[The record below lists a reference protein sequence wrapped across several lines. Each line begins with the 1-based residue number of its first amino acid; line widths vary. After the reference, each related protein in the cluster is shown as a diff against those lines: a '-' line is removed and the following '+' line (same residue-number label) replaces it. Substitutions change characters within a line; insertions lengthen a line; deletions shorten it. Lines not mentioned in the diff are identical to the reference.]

1 MTSRDGFPVARA
13 QLSVN
18 CVSCQHADHQPISS
32 CLSASAPLSLL
43 RVVELQCRCSPAPEV
58 QLQEKGVTTMLGR
71 GGDGGGKGSSQSGWW
86 ARDVAPRKRASRSA
100 QEKVTALDEQ
110 ARSDKRLQQSVKA
123 RMWTLQRSPVV
134 CSDCCRQ
141 KREGRFGAR
150 CALPESEE
158 GNGRDKTRQP
168 LPRLTCLVAGVSCCR
183 RRRRPR
189 HTHRERGRVVVR
201 SSSAA
206 RVRPVGSWDG
216 WVCCGTCVLRCACVA
231 CAAERASCVVRVL
244 RFCVC
249 AGGQTDRRG
258 VCGGGCASGKHEI
271 GAVVVVV
278 LNAQVGSHNS
288 RLTSRSSGPAGC
300 PSGLSVRLRRVGCWY
315 LAAALSRPLWPVLAG
330 GRGKVGT
337 CLSGAAATYPQTH
350 APAAARTHEALEG
363 RRPTSPGAPSRGLP
377 VPVPVRV
384 PARREGRGPFRRL
397 RPGGWRVHLLG
408 RAWAGLTSAARMVAR
423 PLAQQA
429 QQAQRPI

>member
-1 MTSRDGFPVARA
+1 
-13 QLSVN
+13 
-18 CVSCQHADHQPISS
+18 
-32 CLSASAPLSLL
+32 
-43 RVVELQCRCSPAPEV
+43 
-58 QLQEKGVTTMLGR
+58 MLGR

-231 CAAERASCVVRVL
+231 VL
-244 RFCVC
+244 RLRGR
-249 AGGQTDRRG
+249 ADRQTGRVWR
-258 VCGGGCASGKHEI
+258 
-271 GAVVVVV
+271 
-278 LNAQVGSHNS
+278 
-288 RLTSRSSGPAGC
+288 
-300 PSGLSVRLRRVGCWY
+300 RLRKWEARNW
-315 LAAALSRPLWPVLAG
+315 G
-330 GRGKVGT
+330 GRGGGVECPGGQSQFPPHLTLQRT
-337 CLSGAAATYPQTH
+337 CGLPLWAVSQAASG
-350 APAAARTHEALEG
+350 RVLV
-363 RRPTSPGAPSRGLP
+363 PSRCAVTP
-377 VPVPVRV
+377 SV
-384 PARREGRGPFRRL
+384 ACI
-397 RPGGWRVHLLG
+397 GGW
-408 RAWAGLTSAARMVAR
+408 AR
-423 PLAQQA
+423 
-429 QQAQRPI
+429 